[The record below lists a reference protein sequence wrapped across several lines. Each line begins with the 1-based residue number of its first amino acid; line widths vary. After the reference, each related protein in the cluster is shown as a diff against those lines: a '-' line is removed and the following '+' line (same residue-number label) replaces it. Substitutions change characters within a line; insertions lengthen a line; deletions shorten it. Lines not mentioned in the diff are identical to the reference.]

1 METISF
7 LVALSTLQGYFTR
20 KKFMSRNVLN
30 TFVDGNTVKHVRI
43 LYNAAMR
50 ARSEKLIVKDLAT
63 PEILLGNG
71 CSYCIS
77 I

>member
-1 METISF
+1 
-7 LVALSTLQGYFTR
+7 
-20 KKFMSRNVLN
+20 MSRNVLN